1 MSVVQLEKVLKFLS
15 KESVETLSREEFR
28 IEVPP
33 EFENGTKAVIGPAL
47 KPIGA
52 GRKFTD
58 K

>member
-1 MSVVQLEKVLKFLS
+1 MVQLEKVLKFLS